1 MGLHSHP
8 QAELGP
14 MLPPIGELRVIANE
28 VQQLAPILQH
38 AIATGDHLRAARTLN
53 RLRACVGAANERGLV

>member
-14 MLPPIGELRVIANE
+14 RLTPIGELRVIANE
-28 VQQLAPILQH
+28 AQQLVPILQH
-38 AIATGDHLRAARTLN
+38 AIATGDHLRAARTLEK
-53 RLRACVGAANERGLV
+53 LRTVVGPANEGGYA